1 MENSQFSYDFE
12 VRDYECDLQGIVN
25 NSRYQNYLEHARHMF
40 LKTRGLDFAALTAQG
55 IHLIVTRIEI
65 DYKFPLRSG
74 DEFTVNLR
82 LGRKGRVRWVFDQ
95 EIRRKPDDKLII
107 AAVVTG
113 AAMSEQ
119 GRPVFP
125 RELEKLLPD
134 LNNG

>member
-25 NSRYQNYLEHARHMF
+25 NSRYQNYLEHTRHMF
-40 LKTRGLDFAALTAQG
+40 LKSRGLDFAALTEKG
-55 IHLIVTRIEI
+55 VHLIVTRIEI
-65 DYKFPLRSG
+65 DYKYPLRSG
-74 DEFTVNLR
+74 DEFTVHLR

-95 EIRRKPDDKLII
+95 EIRRKQDNKLII

-113 AAMSEQ
+113 AAMNPS

-125 RELEKLLPD
+125 RELEELLPQD
-134 LNNG
+134 F